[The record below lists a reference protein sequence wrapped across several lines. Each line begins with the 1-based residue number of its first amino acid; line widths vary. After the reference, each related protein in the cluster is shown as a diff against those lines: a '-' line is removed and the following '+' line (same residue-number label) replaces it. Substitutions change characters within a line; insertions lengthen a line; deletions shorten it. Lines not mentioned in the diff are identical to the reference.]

1 VTQTARWL
9 AVAYG
14 VVIVLLVP
22 LSLYRLTCYDALM
35 TINLEQV
42 YVSPSAGRVSW
53 IANVTFSLTKF
64 QPKMEDHIRKQW
76 LRSDYDRD
84 PANPLYFDLNI
95 CLKGPNT
102 RYEHVFK
109 NVSFDRSGQYSV
121 QLSHQIRNL
130 PPGRYSLTVSRPNHF
145 RAGIVDSEDW
155 AMIVVFF

>member
-1 VTQTARWL
+1 MARWL
-9 AVAYG
+9 AVAYV

-42 YVSPSAGRVSW
+42 YVSRSGGRVSW

-64 QPKMEDHIRKQW
+64 QPKMEDRIHKQW
-76 LRSDYDRD
+76 LRSDYDEE
-84 PANPLYFDLNI
+84 PTNALYFDLNI
-95 CLKGPNT
+95 RLKGWNT

-130 PPGRYSLTVSRPNHF
+130 SPGRYSLTLSRPNYF
-145 RAGIVDSEDW
+145 RSGIVDSEDW
-155 AMIVVFF
+155 TMVVVFF